1 MIFQRNINCLP
12 LACPQLR
19 TWLVTQACALTRNRT
34 SGLLVCRITA
44 NPLSHAGQSRNFP
57 FGLKES
63 SQPLSLPLQVL
74 FTSQALNRDYFSKG
88 SSQSLSNVLKTISQ
102 CCACTSTEHIA
113 YTVCFH
119 SQCCAHYHLQ
129 CGRLFLAG
137 SGTASLVGVTAR
149 LRGCRH
155 LVHTQAVPAFAVRNS
170 GVMIFLVFLL
180 HFPTTLETHLAG
192 VLSPNL
198 LKQNNVHS
206 PFIVRH
212 RCTCTCAHTR
222 N

>member
-1 MIFQRNINCLP
+1 MIFQRNINRLP

-34 SGLLVCRITA
+34 CGLLVCRITA

-63 SQPLSLPLQVL
+63 SQPLSLPLKVL

-119 SQCCAHYHLQ
+119 SQCCAHYHLH
-129 CGRLFLAG
+129 CGRLFSAG
-137 SGTASLVGVTAR
+137 TGTAQSGGCDRPAEGLSSLGPHS
-149 LRGCRH
+149 GCPRICCQKQWCDDLPRFSLALPH
-155 LVHTQAVPAFAVRNS
+155 YFRNS
-170 GVMIFLVFLL
+170 
-180 HFPTTLETHLAG
+180 PSWCTLT
-192 VLSPNL
+192 
-198 LKQNNVHS
+198 
-206 PFIVRH
+206 
-212 RCTCTCAHTR
+212 
-222 N
+222 